1 MARWQWSISPACAI
15 LMWRRFNISIYFFL
29 SLLSFYKLSTKT
41 TFYYF
46 WIQITHSAPFACFF
60 FNVRCFV
67 VVVFKY
73 FIFFPDVHF
82 KLIVSKLFYFWAL
95 FVLLFYFKVY
105 FFPFL
110 LCFSN
115 WIVNVPCG
123 CVIVFINI

>member
-1 MARWQWSISPACAI
+1 MAMIDFTGLRDINVTSFQH
-15 LMWRRFNISIYFFL
+15 IYLLFFVS
-29 SLLSFYKLSTKT
+29 SLFLQTFYKNDILLFLDSNHTQRSVCV
-41 TFYYF
+41 F
-46 WIQITHSAPFACFF
+46 FF